1 MNGQLEARE
10 AAGRPVRVGIIGAGR
25 FGTMVICQLA
35 GIRGMR
41 PAVVSDIS
49 GEQGMRALAHAGYSS
64 AAVVRTDSI
73 EQVNEAIAR
82 GRPVFT

>member
-1 MNGQLEARE
+1 MSDGLGVNRRLEARE
-10 AAGRPVRVGIIGAGR
+10 AAAGPVRVGIIGAGR

-49 GEQGMRALAHAGYSS
+49 GEQGLRALAHAGYAP
-64 AAVVRTDSI
+64 AAVVRTRAKS
-73 EQVNEAIAR
+73 VR
-82 GRPVFT
+82 HCL